1 MDTLTLVI
9 GNKNYSSWSL
19 RPWLFMKHHGLAF
32 DEILISLYAEGSPAA
47 IKKYSPSGLV
57 PVLLDGDLKVWDSL
71 AICEYVSEKFLDG
84 KGWPEDRQARAAARS
99 VSAEMHSG
107 FQKLRMSLPMNL
119 KGRFA
124 WRDMG
129 EDVGKDIARVVEIWE
144 RCRAEHGA
152 TGSDGADGPWL
163 FGRFSIADA
172 MYAPVAWR
180 FHIYGVPLGEVA
192 ASYVRTL
199 AQLDEMQAWYA
210 AAIGESAVLPQLEAR
225 DLWPL

>member
-1 MDTLTLVI
+1 MNTLTLVI

-32 DEILISLYAEGSPAA
+32 DEILIPLYAEGSPAA
-47 IKKYSPSGLV
+47 LRKYSPSGLV
-57 PVLLDGDLKVWDSL
+57 PLLIDGDLKVWDSL

-84 KGWPEDRQARAAARS
+84 KGWPEDRRARAVARS
-99 VSAEMHSG
+99 VSAEMHAG

-119 KGRFA
+119 RACFD

-144 RCRAEHGA
+144 HCRTEY
-152 TGSDGADGPWL
+152 GADGPWL

-192 ASYVRTL
+192 ANYAKALV
-199 AQLDEMQAWYA
+199 QLDEMQVWHA
-210 AAIGESAVLPQLEAR
+210 AAIEESAVLPQLEAR
-225 DLWPL
+225 ALWPL